1 MIDIFNSVNY
11 DKELG
16 EFASIIA
23 VNSDLILGANYIVG
37 CQSREHFII
46 LQAFTITFNLHDII
60 KLGSRHAHKDHVR
73 CAFGLPRILCFSLV
87 APLLMTSPLALA
99 DAQDTVNVIA
109 GLSRTLDDNF
119 FRKSVAPE
127 SETLT
132 SAYVTL
138 SFDKKIAMQRLKFDY
153 TINNTGYQNHSSLDS
168 NTNSYKASWLWSLT
182 PRLTG
187 SVSTQK
193 SEVQY
198 GYVDATFTGKPMIG
212 TTEVQNFVADWAPQ
226 GNLHFLGGFT
236 RNVSLNSS
244 NFYPDRPNTTNAIDL
259 GIKYVFPSGSEV
271 TMMQHQR
278 QGEFSNI
285 AVSLPKS
292 FTENET
298 EAKFNWLV
306 SAKSSVSM
314 RLAFVERM
322 HDQDSGIDYSAR
334 DYSDWVGDAS
344 ISWAPTSK
352 LQLTATAASSIGAYQ
367 TTNANYARNNS
378 LSFNPTYAC
387 TNKILVTGSASISE
401 RVVEGGLNETDTIEN
416 ASLGVDWMP
425 RRYVSFGAKVQK
437 MSRTSSTANKD
448 FSDFMTTLTANV
460 NF

>member
-1 MIDIFNSVNY
+1 MLIDIFNSVNY

-73 CAFGLPRILCFSLV
+73 CAFGLSRILCFSLV
-87 APLLMTSPLALA
+87 APLLMTSTLALA

-119 FRKSVAPE
+119 KRAPVAPV
-127 SETLT
+127 SETITT
-132 SAYVTL
+132 SYATISVNKQY
-138 SFDKKIAMQRLKFDY
+138 SMQRLNFEY
-153 TINNTGYQNHSSLDS
+153 TIRNNAYQNYSSLDS
-168 NTNSYKASWLWSLT
+168 VGNDYKGSWAWSLT

-187 SVSTQK
+187 SVSVLR
-193 SEVQY
+193 SESTMSFI
-198 GYVDATFTGKPMIG
+198 DATYDSAKKAPILTS
-212 TTEVQNFVADWAPQ
+212 EVQNFLMDWAPQ
-226 GNLHFLGGFT
+226 GNLHLLGGFT
-236 RNVSLNSS
+236 RTVSLNSS
-244 NFYPDRPNTTNAIDL
+244 NFYPDRGNTTNAIDL

-271 TMMQHQR
+271 SMMQHQR
-278 QGEFSNI
+278 EGEFANI
-285 AVSLPKS
+285 EPSLPQS
-292 FTENET
+292 FSENET
-298 EAKFNWLV
+298 EAKFKWLV
-306 SAKSSVSM
+306 SAKSSVNM

-322 HDQDSGIDYSAR
+322 HDQYSSKNYA
-334 DYSDWVGDAS
+334 DWVGDAS

-352 LQLTATAASSIGAYQ
+352 LQLTASAASSISVYQ
-367 TTNANYARNNS
+367 SLLANYARNNS

-387 TNKILVTGSASISE
+387 TNKIMVTGSASISE
-401 RVVEGGLNETDTIEN
+401 RVVEGLNETDTIEN

-437 MSRTSSTANKD
+437 MSRTSTSIINRD
-448 FSDFMTTLTANV
+448 FSDLMTTLTANV